1 MKRTPTILFFLLV
14 FSFLLAACQ
23 ADEPLAGITQT
34 VPASG
39 SAGRPVTFSTQSITT
54 PTLIAPVSQTPAF
67 TEIPQTS
74 ATEPVTVTQSASLT
88 WNVPIPVVT
97 RANQDVTFGAG
108 QIVTVL
114 GEGYQPGEAV
124 VVSLI
129 HDIQGVL
136 FNKTIQADALGYVLV
151 VKRLTQ
157 SSTEK
162 DALPAGHLV
171 YQVSGAAQTHQY
183 GFFVDYALQD
193 FPSSKGCAF
202 YPEKAA
208 FNGYQVFF
216 CGGLTPKQAY
226 QLTSRLGE
234 ATDQVVNTADAFGL
248 VVFPL
253 RQSSKT
259 LAPGTWTVTLGQFTK
274 TGSQPADI
282 GYSPMTVEI
291 IPDK

>member
-1 MKRTPTILFFLLV
+1 LKRTPIILFLLLV
-14 FSFLLAACQ
+14 FSILLAACQ
-23 ADEPLAGITQT
+23 ADAPLSGIAPTAS
-34 VPASG
+34 ASG
-39 SAGRPVTFSTQSITT
+39 SAGRPISHPTQSITLLT
-54 PTLIAPVSQTPAF
+54 PLASASQTPVF

-74 ATEPVTVTQSASLT
+74 ATEPVTATQSASLS
-88 WNVPIPVVT
+88 WNLSLPVVT

-114 GEGYQPGEAV
+114 GEGYQPGETA

-129 HDIQGVL
+129 HDVQGVL
-136 FNKTIQADALGYVLV
+136 FNKTVQADALGYVLV
-151 VKRLTQ
+151 VKRLTK
-157 SSTEK
+157 SAEEVN
-162 DALPAGHLV
+162 ALPAGHLV
-171 YQVSGAAQTHQY
+171 YQISGAAQSHQY

-193 FPSSKGCAF
+193 FPASKGCGF

-274 TGSQPADI
+274 NGSQPADI

>member
-1 MKRTPTILFFLLV
+1 LKRTPIILFLLLV
-14 FSFLLAACQ
+14 FSILLAACQ
-23 ADEPLAGITQT
+23 ADAPLSGIAPTAS
-34 VPASG
+34 ASG
-39 SAGRPVTFSTQSITT
+39 SAGRPISHPTQSITLLT
-54 PTLIAPVSQTPAF
+54 PLASASQTPVF

-74 ATEPVTVTQSASLT
+74 ATEPVTATQSASLS
-88 WNVPIPVVT
+88 WNLSLPVVT

-114 GEGYQPGEAV
+114 GEGYQPGETA

-129 HDIQGVL
+129 HDVQGVL
-136 FNKTIQADALGYVLV
+136 FNKTVQADALGYVLV
-151 VKRLTQ
+151 VKRLTK
-157 SSTEK
+157 SAEEVN
-162 DALPAGHLV
+162 ALPAGHLV
-171 YQVSGAAQTHQY
+171 YQISGAAQSHQY

-193 FPSSKGCAF
+193 FPASKGCGF
-202 YPEKAA
+202 YPEIAA

-259 LAPGTWTVTLGQFTK
+259 LAPGTWTVTLG
-274 TGSQPADI
+274 
-282 GYSPMTVEI
+282 
-291 IPDK
+291 